1 MNLIHPLIP
10 LSFLLAACSSNPST
24 DSQEMNEYRTE
35 NGGKTVQSKPA
46 KVEDWAAARS
56 DILRTFAFRA
66 LEKNLIEEGRNYL
79 QEACDLDPMDTG
91 SHATLARLFLT
102 EDNARSSLAYSE
114 RAIEMSPGNLDLSL
128 VYAAALVETDQ
139 VELAT
144 AELEKYTD
152 WETIA
157 ATPELA
163 RAMLLHYASTGGL
176 DDAHEFLEKMTEHMP
191 DSPYT
196 WAMIGDLFLASGDVR
211 NAAEAY
217 MQALERDPSIP
228 TPRVV
233 SEELGL
239 ENTPGA
245 DPVLVAAMKAED
257 AEDLAGAE
265 RLYRFLIRSQG
276 ENSDVHAGLARVLWR
291 QARYAE
297 AMQLT
302 AAMDPS
308 LFTWRE
314 HMLVAKIAIGMK
326 DWETARAS
334 LTLAQQDRPGLKA
347 AELLLAHVRQE
358 MTR

>member
-1 MNLIHPLIP
+1 MNLIRPLIP
-10 LSFLLAACSSNPST
+10 LSFLLAACSSTPNQE
-24 DSQEMNEYRTE
+24 SQEMNEYRTE
-35 NGGKTVQSKPA
+35 NGERVVQSKPSN
-46 KVEDWAAARS
+46 VEDWAAARS

-102 EDNARSSLAYSE
+102 ENDPRSSLAYSE
-114 RAIEMSPGNLDLSL
+114 RAIEMTPGNLDLSL

-139 VELAT
+139 TELAT

-152 WETIA
+152 WATIA

-176 DDAHEFLEKMTEHMP
+176 EDAEEFLEKMTTHMP

-211 NAAEAY
+211 NAAESY
-217 MQALERDPSIP
+217 MQALERDPTIP

-245 DPVLVAAMKAED
+245 DPVLLAAMKAED
-257 AEDLAGAE
+257 EEDLAGAE
-265 RLYRFLIRSQG
+265 RLYRFLLRSQG
-276 ENSDVHAGLARVLWR
+276 EDSDVHAGLARVLWR

-297 AMQLT
+297 AKKLT
-302 AAMDPS
+302 DAMDPS

-326 DWETARAS
+326 DWDAARTA

-347 AELLLAHVRQE
+347 AELLLAHVSQE